1 MTDEQKCII
10 TDLRNKGFSYAQISE
25 QTGISRNTIKSFC
38 RRNKSRKVYGNRE
51 IDSYGII
58 WRGLVKFHLCN
69 ELDRLAFVGMTESQ
83 FMK

>member
-1 MTDEQKCII
+1 MD
-10 TDLRNKGFSYAQISE
+10 
-25 QTGISRNTIKSFC
+25 KSFC
-38 RRNKSRKVYGNRE
+38 RRNKSRKVYGNSE